1 MRNTNCVLYVSNWC
15 VLSKWL
21 CVHGKYIW
29 NKMLT
34 LMNRMTIFE
43 AYQHSIHMTFFI
55 TFYFYILIQLES
67 LHNMNISTKYAC
79 QFDVIF
85 VLWFFF
91 TFLPWKFLFKA
102 MTLYERFNHTDVGF
116 NFVSTNLLLECFI
129 KQASNKQL
137 QFLFRKL
144 DELHVD
150 LDRRW

>member
-67 LHNMNISTKYAC
+67 LHNMNISTKYTC

-85 VLWFFF
+85 VLWFFLHSCLENSYSKQWLYMKGS
-91 TFLPWKFLFKA
+91 TIRMLALTLCQQICFLNVSSSKHR
-102 MTLYERFNHTDVGF
+102 TNNY
-116 NFVSTNLLLECFI
+116 NFCLE
-129 KQASNKQL
+129 NWMNYML
-137 QFLFRKL
+137 T
-144 DELHVD
+144 
-150 LDRRW
+150 